1 MLWTFVAESGL
12 FDRRFGRW
20 ETDTNRHGR
29 RSMLSL
35 CKALLFA
42 AALVLVVVGPAL
54 ASAPKIILG
63 ENYTAT
69 W

>member
-1 MLWTFVAESGL
+1 
-12 FDRRFGRW
+12 
-20 ETDTNRHGR
+20 
-29 RSMLSL
+29 MLSL